1 MPKLS
6 NVSSAIL
13 QLLQERVEKIHRGEL
28 DRVYRRVKLSPK
40 EKDAIDALS
49 HSIVSKVMDAPVIVL
64 KAASAD
70 STSADFVDA
79 VERLFNLGCANPAP
93 EH

>member
-1 MPKLS
+1 M
-6 NVSSAIL
+6 
-13 QLLQERVEKIHRGEL
+13 
-28 DRVYRRVKLSPK
+28 RRN
-40 EKDAIDALS
+40 AIDALS
-49 HSIVSKVMDAPVIVL
+49 HSIVSKVMDAPVTVL

-79 VERLFNLGCANPAP
+79 VDPLFNLGCANPAP